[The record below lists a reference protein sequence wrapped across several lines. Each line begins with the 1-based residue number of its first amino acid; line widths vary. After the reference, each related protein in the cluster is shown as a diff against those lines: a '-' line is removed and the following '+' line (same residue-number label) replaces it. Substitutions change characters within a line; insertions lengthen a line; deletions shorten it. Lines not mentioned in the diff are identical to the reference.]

1 MDRSTGVRVL
11 FTGQHWPGANSMYI
25 ARAFERC
32 GAIVRYLNETALFP
46 AWETKRGRIARRLLI
61 PLIEAE
67 WNRQVLALVE
77 TFQPDLVY
85 ITNAHLCW
93 PRTLNEIR
101 AKKIPVMC
109 FYHDPQWVNR
119 DGSRFSQN
127 VALFDLIVTTRKWHE
142 AEFKDAGAKDVA
154 VVRFGY
160 EPSVH
165 RPLEIDQKV
174 FKKYGADLAFI
185 GTLENQ
191 RNIDLHELLKS
202 EFPYLFRIWGN
213 LWGQLPKG
221 SPIRNCWQGRSV
233 YEQEIPIIYSASKVA
248 LHWVN
253 WEPRSNDPSL
263 KKGDQHNSR
272 TFQIAACGGALMMAQ
287 RTEEHLQFF
296 EEDKEAVF
304 FDDVG
309 ELREKLDY
317 WLAPS
322 RDANR
327 KQVARAA
334 RERCLKEDYSWTPV
348 VRTFLEHFGFPWV
361 FSPAD

>member
-1 MDRSTGVRVL
+1 MERSTGLRVL
-11 FTGQHWPGANSMYI
+11 FTGQHWPGANSLYI

-32 GAIVRYLNETALFP
+32 GAIVRFLNETALYP
-46 AWETKRGRIARRLLI
+46 SWETKRGRILRRLSL

-67 WNRQVLALVE
+67 WNRQLLALVE

-93 PRTLNEIR
+93 PGTLRQIR

-127 VALFDLIVTTRKWHE
+127 ITLFDLIVTTRKWHE
-142 AEFKDAGAKDVA
+142 DEFKNAGAKAVA
-154 VVRFGY
+154 IVRFGF
-160 EPSVH
+160 EPTVH
-165 RPLEIDQKV
+165 RPVEIDQKV
-174 FKKYGADLAFI
+174 LEKYGADLTFI

-191 RNIDLHELLKS
+191 RNIDFHELLKS
-202 EFPYLFRIWGN
+202 EFPYQFRIWGN
-213 LWGQLPKG
+213 LWEQLPKS
-221 SPIRNCWQGRSV
+221 SPVRACWQGQSV
-233 YEQEIPIIYSASKVA
+233 YEQEIPVIYAASKIA

-253 WEPRSNDPSL
+253 WEPHGADPAL

-272 TFQIAACGGALMMAQ
+272 TFQIAACGGALMLAQ
-287 RTEEHLQFF
+287 CTDEHLQFF

-304 FDDVG
+304 FSDVK

-317 WLAPS
+317 WLAPA
-322 RDANR
+322 RDTER
-327 KQVARAA
+327 RQVAQAA
-334 RERCLKEDYSWTPV
+334 RERCLEEDYSWKPV
-348 VRTFLEHFGFPWV
+348 AHQLLSHFGLTTYKY
-361 FSPAD
+361 DHK